1 MCSSNLQADYQSL
14 SSINKS
20 EAQIAWY
27 THDMDDCLSMIK
39 SQRGESMTVSVANWT
54 GASDGEAGSASKQV
68 ANACQAGPELI

>member
-1 MCSSNLQADYQSL
+1 MCSSN
-14 SSINKS
+14 
-20 EAQIAWY
+20 
-27 THDMDDCLSMIK
+27 DMDDCLSMTK